1 MVPSAMPDDDHA
13 APSDPH
19 DVDRRPL
26 SSLLAASQPGRPR
39 RHLGP
44 TSGASQ
50 LTGSTDDAPDP
61 ARALHVV
68 EHAGGWGLRVGKA
81 DVERVFAT
89 KQAAW
94 RNAVAWANM
103 EDRAVVVHG
112 DAIEVPA
119 PER

>member
-1 MVPSAMPDDDHA
+1 MPATVFDDEHA
-13 APSDPH
+13 APKAPH

-26 SSLLAASQPGRPR
+26 SSLLRPSEPEQARIHPGPWADE
-39 RHLGP
+39 G
-44 TSGASQ
+44 Q
-50 LTGSTDDAPDP
+50 LTGSMDP

-89 KQAAW
+89 KEAAW
-94 RNAVAWANM
+94 RNAVGWADR

-112 DAIEVPA
+112 DAIEVP
-119 PER
+119 PPGR